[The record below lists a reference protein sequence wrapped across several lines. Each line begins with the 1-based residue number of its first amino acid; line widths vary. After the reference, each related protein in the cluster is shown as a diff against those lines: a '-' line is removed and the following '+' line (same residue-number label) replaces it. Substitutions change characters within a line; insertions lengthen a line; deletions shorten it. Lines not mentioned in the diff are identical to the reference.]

1 MLSLKDEF
9 RANHLA
15 DAVSFLLEL
24 LLSLSKVMM
33 GKPIC
38 WVQVSIVAATS
49 TLPLIALLRAF
60 QRSLS
65 SKIVFYQMLATS

>member
-1 MLSLKDEF
+1 
-9 RANHLA
+9 
-15 DAVSFLLEL
+15 
-24 LLSLSKVMM
+24 MM

-49 TLPLIALLRAF
+49 TLPLPLTALLREF

-65 SKIVFYQMLATS
+65 STIVFYQMLATSQSNLVTVLPYLCLFM